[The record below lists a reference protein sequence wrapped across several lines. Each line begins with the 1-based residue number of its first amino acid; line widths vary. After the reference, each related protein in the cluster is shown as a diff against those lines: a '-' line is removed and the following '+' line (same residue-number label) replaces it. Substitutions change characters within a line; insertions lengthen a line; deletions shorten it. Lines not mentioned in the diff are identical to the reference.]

1 MLVLGI
7 LITSTS
13 ILILS
18 PLKISKMYFL
28 KKNPWKIFAILHC
41 IFLSSWAISAPLP
54 VIELKLGK
62 ETIQAEV
69 ASTPSTQQLGLMF
82 RKELGA
88 NSGMLFIFN
97 EKAGHC
103 FWMKNTLIPLS
114 IAFLEDDGKIINI
127 EEMQPQTEDNHCPK
141 KATRFA
147 LEMNKEWFSSRKFG
161 AGSIIT
167 GLPKF

>member
-1 MLVLGI
+1 MHL
-7 LITSTS
+7 
-13 ILILS
+13 
-18 PLKISKMYFL
+18 L
-28 KKNPWKIFAILHC
+28 KKNLWQICVTFIC
-41 IFLSSWAISAPLP
+41 IFLSSRGFSAPLP

-62 ETIQAEV
+62 ESIQAEV

-82 RKELGA
+82 RKELGTNA
-88 NSGMLFIFN
+88 GMLFIFS

-141 KATRFA
+141 KVTRFA
-147 LEMNKEWFSSRKFG
+147 LEMNKEWFSSRKIG
-161 AGSIIT
+161 AGSVIS